1 MWSDLPRNL
10 KTVLGLAIVGAV
22 GVAAAAF
29 RLSFIALREVASDP
43 QLKFGKGNGWLLP
56 IAIDVALVVSEVIL
70 LGASMVRVCNK
81 RGELEQYDRTLPF
94 LLVAIFG
101 GATIYFN
108 VTRVPSDLRAVTVIP
123 PAASILMTLALAY
136 LVKMLA
142 RVSGA
147 DHIYEA
153 PPSGDP
159 RQITRK
165 ADVLHGEIVRG
176 PADAAPYGMGPPGVA
191 GYGPSPYGPP
201 ALDEQ
206 TPTWAPSQLTQNGQP
221 VVVGTGPVDQAET
234 TKRRQVEA
242 HLAGLG
248 ADQLG
253 RLNQLGPRAAAREL
267 TDALNGQGLQ
277 ISERYVQQIW
287 DDWTAAQR
295 GSDRGGGRRR
305 KR

>member
-10 KTVLGLAIVGAV
+10 KTVLGLAILGAI

-70 LGASMVRVCNK
+70 LGASMVRVRNK
-81 RGELEQYDRTLPF
+81 RGELEPYDRTLPF

-108 VTRVPSDLRAVTVIP
+108 VTRVPADLRAVTVIP

-153 PPSGDP
+153 PPSLDP

-165 ADVLHGEIVRG
+165 ADVLHGEILRG
-176 PADAAPYGMGPPGVA
+176 PADGASYGRVPPGVA
-191 GYGPSPYGPP
+191 GYGAGPQGPP
-201 ALDEQ
+201 GLDGQ
-206 TPTWAPSQLTQNGQP
+206 TPTWAPSQLAQNGQP
-221 VVVGTGPVDQAET
+221 AVVGTWPIDQAEA

-242 HLAGLG
+242 YLAALG
-248 ADQLG
+248 GDQLG
-253 RLNQLGPRAAAREL
+253 RLHQVGPRAAAREL
-267 TDALNGQGLQ
+267 TGTLNGQGVQ
-277 ISERYVQQIW
+277 VSERYVQQIW
-287 DDWTAAQR
+287 DDWAAAQR
-295 GSDRGGGRRR
+295 GSGRGGGRR